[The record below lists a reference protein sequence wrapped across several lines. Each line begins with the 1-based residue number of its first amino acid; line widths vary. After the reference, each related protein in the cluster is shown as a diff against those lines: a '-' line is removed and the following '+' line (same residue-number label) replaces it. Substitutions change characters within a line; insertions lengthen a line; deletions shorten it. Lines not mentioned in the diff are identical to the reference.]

1 MIVFK
6 KSYEKRN
13 MEKKFAGLLA
23 VLVLIWG
30 CSITGSD
37 NPVSTTGNLNPCPK
51 SPNCVSSLAHDSRH
65 AMPPLPFMGTKDQ
78 SKQRIIKIIQS
89 LDRSKIVKISESYIH
104 AQFKSRLF
112 GFVDDVEFQ
121 FDDAT
126 RSVNFRSASSSGYYD
141 FGVNR
146 RRMSEI
152 SKRYLAK

>member
-1 MIVFK
+1 
-6 KSYEKRN
+6 
-13 MEKKFAGLLA
+13 MEKKFSGLLA

-30 CSITGSD
+30 CSIKPSD
-37 NPVSTTGNLNPCPK
+37 NPVSTNGNLKPCPE
-51 SPNCVSSLAHDSRH
+51 SPNCVSTLANDSRN
-65 AMPPLPFMGTKDQ
+65 AMPPLPFMGTKNQ
-78 SKQRIIKIIQS
+78 SKQRIIEIIQS
-89 LDRSKIVKISESYIH
+89 LERSEIIKISESYVH

-121 FDDAT
+121 FDDVA
-126 RSVNFRSASSSGYYD
+126 RSVHFRSASRSGYYD